1 MNHWESLVDQ
11 KIREVIGDGDISHL
25 SGAGKPLDLNDD
37 TNTPEHLR
45 LAYKIM
51 RDHDVM
57 PDWIGKLQ
65 ILNQLEDKLHKQI
78 NIRTDRYLRELKKAQ
93 RRGTILDEN
102 NIEAD
107 WKAYITEFIERVGR
121 YNRDVLSY
129 NISVPN
135 GIPHKQILD
144 SDKMIHHALCQNG
157 DN

>member
-1 MNHWESLVDQ
+1 MNHWESLVDR
-11 KIREVIGDGDISHL
+11 KVKEVIGDGNISHL
-25 SGAGKPLDLNDD
+25 PGAGKPLDLDDD

-57 PDWIGKLQ
+57 PDWVGKLQ

-78 NIRTDRYLRELKKAQ
+78 NIRADRYLRELKKAQ

-144 SDKMIHHALCQNG
+144 SDKMIQHALCQNG